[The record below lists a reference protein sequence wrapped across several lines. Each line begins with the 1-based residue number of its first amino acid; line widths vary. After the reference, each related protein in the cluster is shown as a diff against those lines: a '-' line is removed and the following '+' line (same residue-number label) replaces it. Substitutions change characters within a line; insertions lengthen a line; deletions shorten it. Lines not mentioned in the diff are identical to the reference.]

1 MGSLVHCNEV
11 LGTKKLQCH
20 NNINRGEISE
30 QIFSTKCFTE
40 YGYMVSMPIG
50 TADYD
55 LVVDVD
61 GRLLRVQVKSSIYKS
76 HNSDTIRF
84 TITKGTNG
92 QKNGRG
98 KYPYPEDS
106 IDFFALHFDNKEWYI
121 IPRHATASTQTL
133 CIQEH
138 CKYQQY
144 KDNWEFLD
152 DPTVNISN
160 PLTEMMSND
169 TV

>member
-1 MGSLVHCNEV
+1 MGSVVHCNEV
-11 LGTKKLQCH
+11 FGTKKLQCH

-61 GRLLRVQVKSSIYKS
+61 GRLLRVQVKSSIYRS

-92 QKNGRG
+92 NVRIG

-106 IDFFALHFDNKEWYI
+106 IDFFALHYEQREWYI
-121 IPRHATASTQTL
+121 IPRNVTGSIQTL
-133 CIQEH
+133 CIAETG
-138 CKYQQY
+138 KYQQY
-144 KDNWEFLD
+144 KDNWEFLY
-152 DPTVNISN
+152 DPTVNIIN

-169 TV
+169 TL

>member
-1 MGSLVHCNEV
+1 MGSLVHCNEM
-11 LGTKKLQCH
+11 LGRDVSSIQ
-20 NNINRGEISE
+20 NNVHIGEMSE
-30 QIFSTKCFTE
+30 QLFSTKCFAE

-61 GRLLRVQVKSSIYKS
+61 GRLLRVQVKSSTCL
-76 HNSDTIRF
+76 NSKDTIRF

-92 QKNGRG
+92 SGKKG

-106 IDFFALHFDNKEWYI
+106 IDFFALHFEQREWYI
-121 IPRHATASTQTL
+121 IPRNATGSIQTL
-133 CIQEH
+133 CINETG
-138 CKYQQY
+138 KYQQY

-152 DPTVNISN
+152 DPTVNITN

-169 TV
+169 TL